1 MTEIYDKFIPLYEEI
16 MKSVK
21 IHTTTVIN
29 LKDILGMA
37 KNLGI
42 KVDADSG
49 ELFYFGLYTY
59 FRSFKI
65 LISEGVSNEKDV
77 IIFNKMSEE
86 YEKFLTKI
94 EDIIWILTAD
104 IINITGGIIL
114 KPELY
119 ARDEIAKAIGKFEEL
134 DKVILNLQL
143 YIDGFEISELLHE
156 AFRLMDRYRNSL
168 AAILYKK
175 FGKLSEEET
184 KEYLEDTRQM
194 IEFRFMPVTQ
204 TVEFIKG
211 QKITLVKQS
220 NLEIIATDLKNILAS
235 L

>member
-1 MTEIYDKFIPLYEEI
+1 MVEKYDKFIPIYREI
-16 MKSVK
+16 KKSVK
-21 IHTTTVIN
+21 IYPTVIN
-29 LKDILGMA
+29 LEDIFKMS

-42 KVDADSG
+42 EVDAESE
-49 ELFYFGLYTY
+49 ELFYFGLYVY
-59 FRSFKI
+59 FRPFKI
-65 LISEGVSNEKDV
+65 LISEGESNGTHV
-77 IIFNKMSEE
+77 IIFNKISEE

-104 IINITGGIIL
+104 IINITGGVIL

-119 ARDEIAKAIGKFEEL
+119 TRDEIAEALGKFLEY
-134 DKVILNLQL
+134 DTVIVNLRL
-143 YIDGFEISELLHE
+143 YIEAFEISELLHE
-156 AFRLMDRYRNSL
+156 VFLLMDRYRNSL

-204 TVEFIKG
+204 TVELIKG
-211 QKITLVKQS
+211 KKITVVKQS

>member
-1 MTEIYDKFIPLYEEI
+1 M
-16 MKSVK
+16 V
-21 IHTTTVIN
+21 
-29 LKDILGMA
+29 

-42 KVDADSG
+42 KVDSESE
-49 ELFYFGLYTY
+49 ELFYFGLYAY
-59 FRSFKI
+59 FRPFKI
-65 LISEGVSNEKDV
+65 LISEGESNGTRV

-104 IINITGGIIL
+104 IINITGGVIL

-119 ARDEIAKAIGKFEEL
+119 ARDEIAKALGKFLEYET
-134 DKVILNLQL
+134 VIVNFRL
-143 YIDGFEISELLHE
+143 YIEGFETSELLNE
-156 AFRLMDRYRNSL
+156 AFRLNDRYINSL

-194 IEFRFMPVTQ
+194 IEFRFMPVTR
-204 TVEFIKG
+204 TVELTTG
-211 QKITLVKQS
+211 KITVVKQS